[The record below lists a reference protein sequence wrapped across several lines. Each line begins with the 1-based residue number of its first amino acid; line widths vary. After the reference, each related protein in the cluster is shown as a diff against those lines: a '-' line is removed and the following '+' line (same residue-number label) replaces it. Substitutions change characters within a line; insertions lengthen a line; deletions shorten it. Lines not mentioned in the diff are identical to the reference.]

1 MIKGNDLRWIYLCNP
16 LFCKKEKIM
25 KLSPPKNITWFVA
38 LIAGVLGIIG
48 YLGGFFGT
56 FAFWLL
62 VIGFA
67 LLVFATLLKD
77 L

>member
-1 MIKGNDLRWIYLCNP
+1 MRLT
-16 LFCKKEKIM
+16 
-25 KLSPPKNITWFVA
+25 PPKTITWLVA

-62 VIGFA
+62 VIGFVI
-67 LLVFATLLKD
+67 LILATLLKD

>member
-1 MIKGNDLRWIYLCNP
+1 
-16 LFCKKEKIM
+16 M

>member
-1 MIKGNDLRWIYLCNP
+1 
-16 LFCKKEKIM
+16 M
-25 KLSPPKNITWFVA
+25 KLTPPKTITWLVA

-48 YLGGFFGT
+48 YLGGFFGED

-62 VIGFA
+62 VIGFV
-67 LLVFATLLKD
+67 LLILSTLLKD

>member
-1 MIKGNDLRWIYLCNP
+1 
-16 LFCKKEKIM
+16 M
-25 KLSPPKNITWFVA
+25 KLTPPKTITWLVA

-48 YLGGFFGT
+48 YLGGFFGG

-67 LLVFATLLKD
+67 ILVFATLLKD

>member
-1 MIKGNDLRWIYLCNP
+1 
-16 LFCKKEKIM
+16 M
-25 KLSPPKNITWFVA
+25 KLTPPKTITWLVA

-62 VIGFA
+62 VIGFVI
-67 LLVFATLLKD
+67 LILATLLKD